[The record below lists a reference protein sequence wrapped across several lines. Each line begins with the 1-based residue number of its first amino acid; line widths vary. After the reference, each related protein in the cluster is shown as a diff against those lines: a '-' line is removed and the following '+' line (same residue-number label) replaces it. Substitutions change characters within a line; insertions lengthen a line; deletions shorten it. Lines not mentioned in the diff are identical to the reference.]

1 MSKDD
6 VDKLEDQEMKTISSI
21 KQNVM
26 GEKPKIIRD
35 KLKDK
40 IMIFGHF
47 LKPKKKKIEEKKQN
61 EKKIK
66 NKIITDVRTLFQQE
80 GGCYEP
86 KRVSNFWN
94 NNWS

>member
-47 LKPKKKKIEEKKQN
+47 LKPKKKKK
-61 EKKIK
+61 
-66 NKIITDVRTLFQQE
+66 
-80 GGCYEP
+80 
-86 KRVSNFWN
+86 
-94 NNWS
+94 

>member
-6 VDKLEDQEMKTISSI
+6 VDKLEEQEMKKISSI
-21 KQNVM
+21 KQNAM

-47 LKPKKKKIEEKKQN
+47 LKPKNKKIEEKKQN
-61 EKKIK
+61 EKIIK
-66 NKIITDVRTLFQQE
+66 NKIIRDIRALFQRE
-80 GGCYEP
+80 VVMSLKE
-86 KRVSNFWN
+86 
-94 NNWS
+94 